1 MDEPKFTIEIIDD
14 PEFNARFHAR
24 LAQFKKNSDWLSAH
38 WGDVLPQASG
48 RFIAVAGQEPFIA
61 DDPLEAERMASVA
74 HPEDEGVYVKYVD
87 PRKGIRLYGNR
98 RRMEH

>member
-1 MDEPKFTIEIIDD
+1 MDEPKFTIEINDD

-24 LAQFKKNSDWLSAH
+24 LAQFRKNSEWLSAH
-38 WGDVLPQASG
+38 WGDVLPRASG

-61 DDPLEAERMASVA
+61 DDPLEAERLASAA

-98 RRMEH
+98 RRMEP